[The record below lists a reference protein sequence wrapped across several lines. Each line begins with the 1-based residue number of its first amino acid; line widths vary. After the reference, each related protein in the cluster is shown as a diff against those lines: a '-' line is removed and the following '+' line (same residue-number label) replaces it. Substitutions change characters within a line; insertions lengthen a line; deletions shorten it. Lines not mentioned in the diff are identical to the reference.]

1 MEAAMA
7 DEAAKTD
14 GFRSALVGGV
24 VGAIATAV
32 AGVIIVSLTNVGN
45 AITDWTSFQITRSV
59 IAHSKV
65 YLREGESKNGSDFSA
80 SCQRG
85 ELVVGGQCVIQYEN
99 GVLQNAGTTDTGYEC
114 TYSRRA
120 DANVKARIYAACLGL
135 R

>member
-1 MEAAMA
+1 MT
-7 DEAAKTD
+7 DEAPTKASKTE

-32 AGVIIVSLTNVGN
+32 AGVVIVSLTNVGN
-45 AITDWTSFQITRSV
+45 AITDWTAFQITKSV

-65 YLREGESKNGSDFSA
+65 YLREGETKNGSDFSA
-80 SCQRG
+80 SCQSG
-85 ELVVGGQCVIQYEN
+85 ELVVGGQCIIVYEN
-99 GVLQNAGTTDTGYEC
+99 GALQNAGTTDTGYAC

-120 DANVKARIYAACLGL
+120 DANVKARIYAACLGV